1 MTTRR
6 SKSRDSPS
14 RVELECRLDILKS
27 YIDQAMKL
35 QSDVDNLDSDNDD
48 RAELEDLCVTTK
60 SLFMS
65 LLAKNRPSNV
75 PETSFS
81 VQAHHSRFPNMK
93 FPKFSGKYAEYQNF
107 MSLFENLA
115 HNDPTLTDI
124 EKFNHLIS
132 CLSESALG
140 KV

>member
-48 RAELEDLCVTTK
+48 RAELENLCVT
-60 SLFMS
+60 
-65 LLAKNRPSNV
+65 P
-75 PETSFS
+75 
-81 VQAHHSRFPNMK
+81 
-93 FPKFSGKYAEYQNF
+93 
-107 MSLFENLA
+107 
-115 HNDPTLTDI
+115 
-124 EKFNHLIS
+124 
-132 CLSESALG
+132 
-140 KV
+140 